1 MSDQAQRRISAI
13 GQQLKSDL
21 PPITRVAAGSSSL
34 RAKGKVVIITGKAL
48 LIPLSLKLKRR

>member
-21 PPITRVAAGSSSL
+21 PPITRVAAGSSSP
-34 RAKGKVVIITGKAL
+34 RAKDKVVIITGKAL
-48 LIPLSLKLKRR
+48 FISWYLKLNRR